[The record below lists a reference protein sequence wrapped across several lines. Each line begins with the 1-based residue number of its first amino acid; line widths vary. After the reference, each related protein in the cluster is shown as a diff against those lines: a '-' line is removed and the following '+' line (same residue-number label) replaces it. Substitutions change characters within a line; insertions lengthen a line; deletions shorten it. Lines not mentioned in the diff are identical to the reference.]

1 MNRRKTY
8 RFMPLWLAL
17 SVVVGIFLGT
27 FFANR
32 FSGNR
37 LSIINSGSNK
47 LTDLL
52 HIIDDQYV
60 DTVNMNDLV
69 ETAMPQILS
78 ELDPHSVYISA
89 KDVQQANDDL
99 KGSFFGIGIE
109 FTIRQDTIHVQ
120 NVIGNG
126 PAERAGM
133 LAGDKIVEVD
143 GQPFVG
149 KEVTNEAAMRK
160 LKGEKDT
167 KVEVGVL
174 RYKEKQ
180 LRRITITRGE
190 IPMKSVTATYM
201 LDDDTGYIRIKNFGE
216 KTYPELLIALARL
229 SQEGFQNLAIDLR
242 GNTGGYLMSAVQMAN
257 EFLSRGRLIV
267 YTEGRKSARQEYRS
281 DGRGSYQHIPLVVL
295 IDESSA
301 SASEI
306 FAGAIQDNDRG
317 TIIGR
322 RSFGKGLVQQPVTL
336 HDGSMIRL
344 TIARYYTPSGRCI
357 QKPYTQGD
365 NKDYEAD
372 LLARYE
378 HGEFFSQDSIHHTGP
393 EFHTSNGRVVF
404 GGGGITPDIFIP
416 EDTVDMTSYYK
427 EASMSGLILQFAYSY
442 TDDNRQKLSELQTVA
457 EFEAYLKKVNSV
469 ELFAAYAEKNGLK
482 RRNLMIQRSHKLL
495 ERYINSRIIYNM
507 RGEAEWTEYLNAD
520 DPAISQTLRLFKAG
534 EAFPKKS
541 EPADKKNQKVA
552 YDYRSPHQRFSM
564 VAVVHS

>member
-1 MNRRKTY
+1 MNKRKTY
-8 RFMPLWLAL
+8 RFMPLWLGL
-17 SVVVGIFLGT
+17 SVVFGIFIGT

-47 LTDLL
+47 LNDLL

-60 DTVNMNDLV
+60 DTVNMSDLV

-78 ELDPHSVYISA
+78 ELDPHSVYISS

-99 KGSFFGIGIE
+99 RGSFFGIGIE

-120 NVIGNG
+120 NVISNG
-126 PAERAGM
+126 PAERAGL

-143 GQPFVG
+143 GKAFVG
-149 KEVTNEAAMRK
+149 KEITNEVAMRA

-167 KVEVGVL
+167 KVQVGVL
-174 RYKEKQ
+174 RYKEKTVK
-180 LRRITITRGE
+180 RFTITRGE
-190 IPMKSVTATYM
+190 IPTKSVTATYM
-201 LDDDTGYIRIKNFGE
+201 LDGDTGYIRIKNFGE
-216 KTYPELLIALARL
+216 KTYPELLIALAKL
-229 SQEGFQNLAIDLR
+229 AQDGFSNLVIDLR

-257 EFLSRGRLIV
+257 EFLPKGRLIV

-281 DGRGSYQHIPLVVL
+281 DGRGSYQQLPLVVL

-344 TIARYYTPSGRCI
+344 TIARYYSPSGRCI

-365 NKDYEAD
+365 SKDYESD
-372 LLARYE
+372 ILERYE

-393 EFHTSNGRVVF
+393 EYHTRNGRVVY

-416 EDTVDMTSYYK
+416 EDTVNVTSYYK
-427 EASMSGLILQFAYSY
+427 EASMSGLILQFAYNY
-442 TDDNRQKLSELQTVA
+442 TDDNRQKLSSFSTMSEL
-457 EFEAYLKKVNSV
+457 EAYLRKINSV
-469 ELFAAYAEKNGLK
+469 ELFVAYAEKNGLK

-495 ERYINSRIIYNM
+495 ERFVNSRIIYNM
-507 RGEAEWTEYLNAD
+507 MGEAEWTEYLNVD
-520 DPAISQTLRLFKAG
+520 DPAILEALRVFKAG
-534 EAFPKKS
+534 EAFPKS
-541 EPADKKNQKVA
+541 E
-552 YDYRSPHQRFSM
+552 
-564 VAVVHS
+564 

>member
-1 MNRRKTY
+1 MNKRKTY

-17 SVVVGIFLGT
+17 SVVLGIFIGT

-47 LTDLL
+47 LNDLL

-60 DTVNMNDLV
+60 DTVNMGDLV

-120 NVIGNG
+120 NVISNG
-126 PAERAGM
+126 PAERAGL

-143 GQPFVG
+143 GKPFVG
-149 KEVTNEAAMRK
+149 KEVTNDVAVHK

-167 KVEVGVL
+167 KVQVGIM
-174 RYKEKQ
+174 RYKEKTV
-180 LRRITITRGE
+180 RRITITRGE

-201 LDDDTGYIRIKNFGE
+201 LDDDTGYIKIKNFGE
-216 KTYPELLIALARL
+216 KTYPELLIALATL
-229 SQEGFQNLAIDLR
+229 SQEGFGNLVIDLR

-257 EFLSRGRLIV
+257 EFLPKGRLIV

-281 DGRGSYQHIPLVVL
+281 DGRGSYQQIPLVVL
-295 IDESSA
+295 IDEGSA

-344 TIARYYTPSGRCI
+344 TIARYYSPSGRCI

-365 NKDYEAD
+365 TKDYEAD
-372 LLARYE
+372 LMTRYE
-378 HGEFFSQDSIHHTGP
+378 RGEFFSQDSIHQTGP
-393 EFHTSNGRVVF
+393 EYHTKNGRVVY
-404 GGGGITPDIFIP
+404 GGGGIMPDIFVP

-442 TDDNRQKLSELQTVA
+442 TDENRPKLSGYKTMKEL
-457 EFEAYLKKVNSV
+457 ENYLKKINSV
-469 ELFAAYAEKNGLK
+469 ELFVQYAEKNGLK

-495 ERYINSRIIYNM
+495 ERYVNSRIIYNM
-507 RGEAEWTEYLNAD
+507 MGEAEWTEYLNTD
-520 DPAISQTLRLFKAG
+520 DPAISETLRLFKAG
-534 EAFPKKS
+534 EAFPQ
-541 EPADKKNQKVA
+541 AMTGRKNQQTA
-552 YDYRSPHQRFSM
+552 YDYRATHVRLGM
-564 VAVVHS
+564 VAKA